1 MCKENINS
9 ILGRV
14 LVQTSPSQAYDT
26 EATIEHAK
34 LYDREF
40 RERGIPRERFCI
52 KIPATGPGVLAM
64 RRLSQDGIPVLGTA
78 VFNVEQAI
86 ACSQAGCI
94 YISPYYN
101 GKNRWERSYMM
112 HRANLTYRSPSACR
126 SIVVAECQRSRGRPS
141 VLSPHIPDGRLIQ
154 AIVSSYRPRTT
165 SAETRRVS
173 VHHM

>member
-1 MCKENINS
+1 MCKENIDS

-26 EATIEHAK
+26 EATVKHAK

-40 RERGIPRERFCI
+40 RERGISRERFCI

-64 RRLSQDGIPVLGTA
+64 QRLSQEGIPVLGTA
-78 VFNVEQAI
+78 VFSVEQAI

-101 GKNRWERSYMM
+101 GKDQDEQSCMVR
-112 HRANLTYRSPSACR
+112 RADLTCRSPIA
-126 SIVVAECQRSRGRPS
+126 
-141 VLSPHIPDGRLIQ
+141 
-154 AIVSSYRPRTT
+154 
-165 SAETRRVS
+165 
-173 VHHM
+173 

>member
-1 MCKENINS
+1 MCKENIDS

-26 EATIEHAK
+26 GTTIEHAR

-40 RERGIPRERFCI
+40 RQLGIARERFCI

-64 RRLSQDGIPVLGTA
+64 QRLSREGIPVLGTA

-86 ACSQAGCI
+86 ACSQAGCL

-101 GKNRWERSYMM
+101 GK
-112 HRANLTYRSPSACR
+112 HPCR
-126 SIVVAECQRSRGRPS
+126 YS
-141 VLSPHIPDGRLIQ
+141 VCW
-154 AIVSSYRPRTT
+154 
-165 SAETRRVS
+165 SAELT
-173 VHHM
+173 